1 VRLLNSGEPVLGKP
15 AGQSYEGG
23 PQTPMDVGDFSIYQS
38 AYQNVGRTANRSR
51 EKEYLV
57 SLRMRPPTTSQWFSR
72 YNLSETGNTGMR
84 RLDGYPTFFYPRESL
99 LCVHGSATDQP
110 PNEKKISYASFS
122 SFLNS

>member
-1 VRLLNSGEPVLGKP
+1 MFARRSVRLLNSGEPVLGKP

-57 SLRMRPPTTSQWFSR
+57 SLRDVPTN
-72 YNLSETGNTGMR
+72 YLSVVFLLSPERDWER
-84 RLDGYPTFFYPRESL
+84 RRVPIPRLS
-99 LCVHGSATDQP
+99 H
-110 PNEKKISYASFS
+110 IS
-122 SFLNS
+122 